1 MPQHYSS
8 THNKREERRAILKRV
23 KSKLTF
29 VMTDVPEWLSPLLA
43 SPPAPTTE
51 RLFTNFE
58 HARSNLLIRQHLS
71 SLFVLHVTPAHAAFA
86 READGVTVQ
95 RVEFLPVL
103 NARELVAFQKKAKK
117 AQRHKAAAA
126 GAAAGGDDE
135 IDGNDDDADAM
146 HICALHLS
154 DGSRTEVVVRAYG
167 ELRDTNPLLAD
178 GSLQLTSQNCLTT
191 GYLALILP
199 TTMFNTDFKE
209 GKHPQWKSVGVAAA
223 GTTTTATAAAAE
235 GASDGKAVATPT

>member
-1 MPQHYSS
+1 MA
-8 THNKREERRAILKRV
+8 EA
-23 KSKLTF
+23 
-29 VMTDVPEWLSPLLA
+29 DVPEWLSPLLA

-71 SLFVLHVTPAHAAFA
+71 SLLVLHVTPAHAAFA

-103 NARELVAFQKKAKK
+103 NARELVALQKKTKRAK
-117 AQRHKAAAA
+117 RHKAAAA
-126 GAAAGGDDE
+126 GAAGGDVEVGGGGGDD
-135 IDGNDDDADAM
+135 DDDADAM
-146 HICALHLS
+146 HICAIHLS
-154 DGSRTEVVVRAYG
+154 DGSRIEVVVRAYG

-199 TTMFNTDFKE
+199 TTMFNTDFKD
-209 GKHPQWKSVGVAAA
+209 GKHPQWKSVTAVGAAEAAA
-223 GTTTTATAAAAE
+223 DAE
-235 GASDGKAVATPT
+235 AVATTTRT